1 MLLNARVAGAL
12 ALSLW
17 AVSLALAAVKFE
29 VRRAER
35 KPAEGL
41 TEAKVEGTDEKVYLH
56 KEVELTNE
64 DIAGAK
70 AVTDQ
75 SKANVVEVELTKEG
89 RQKLARLTK
98 AHQGKPLAILVDGK
112 VVAAPVVRD
121 EFTGNARIS
130 GNFSKEKAERIAKG
144 IKGK

>member
-41 TEAKVEGTDEKVYLH
+41 TEAKVEGTDTKVYLH

-70 AVTDQ
+70 AVTDE
-75 SKANVVEVELTKEG
+75 SKANIVEVELTKEG
-89 RQKLARLTK
+89 RQKLARVTK

-121 EFTGNARIS
+121 EITGHARIS
-130 GNFSKEKAERIAKG
+130 GNFTKEEAERIAKG

>member
-17 AVSLALAAVKFE
+17 AVSLAQAAVKFE
-29 VRRAER
+29 VRRAES

-64 DIAGAK
+64 DIASAR
-70 AVTDQ
+70 AATDP

-89 RQKLARLTK
+89 QKKLSRLTK
-98 AHQGKPLAILVDGK
+98 EHQGKPLAILVDGK
-112 VVAAPVVRD
+112 VVAAPVVRG
-121 EFTGNARIS
+121 EITGDARIT
-130 GNFSKEKAERIAKG
+130 GDFTKEEAERIARG

>member
-17 AVSLALAAVKFE
+17 ATSLAQAAVKFE
-29 VRRAER
+29 VRRAES

-56 KEVELTNE
+56 KEVELTNK

-70 AVTDQ
+70 AITDK
-75 SKANVVEVELTKEG
+75 SKANIVEVELTKEG
-89 RQKLARLTK
+89 RQKLARVTK

-121 EFTGNARIS
+121 EVAGDARIT
-130 GNFSKEKAERIAKG
+130 GDFTKEEAERIARG

>member
-1 MLLNARVAGAL
+1 MLLNARVAGVF

-17 AVSLALAAVKFE
+17 AASLAQAAVKFE
-29 VRRAER
+29 VRRAES

-41 TEAKVEGTDEKVYLH
+41 TEANVEGTEEKVYLH

-64 DIAGAK
+64 DIVGAR

-75 SKANVVEVELTKEG
+75 SKANVVDVELTREG

-121 EFTGNARIS
+121 EVSGDARIS
-130 GNFSKEKAERIAKG
+130 GNFSKEEAERIAKG
-144 IKGK
+144 IQGK

>member
-1 MLLNARVAGAL
+1 MFLNARVAGAL

-17 AVSLALAAVKFE
+17 AVSLAQAAVKFE
-29 VRRAER
+29 VRRAES

-41 TEAKVEGTDEKVYLH
+41 TEAKVEGTDKKVYLH
-56 KEVELTNE
+56 REVELTNE

-70 AVTDQ
+70 AVTDE
-75 SKANVVEVELTKEG
+75 SKANIVEVELTKEG
-89 RQKLARLTK
+89 RQKLARVTK

-121 EFTGNARIS
+121 EITGDARIS
-130 GNFSKEKAERIAKG
+130 GNFSKEEAERIAKG